1 MTNDEF
7 LSFIESERSALLFHQ
22 EQLESRDTPDLK
34 WHIQQALNN
43 LGDVEHELKSPNALS
58 EIVTLAMQPAK
69 YHRKIVEDTVA
80 MRGYNIQE
88 IYPK

>member
-7 LSFIESERSALLFHQ
+7 LSVIEGERSALLFHQ

-34 WHIQQALNN
+34 WHIQQALHN
-43 LGDVEHELKSPNALS
+43 LGDVEHELKSPNAVS
-58 EIVTLAMQPAK
+58 EIVTLAMQLA
-69 YHRKIVEDTVA
+69 KIVEDAVA